1 MLCEFQYYD
10 PNSIDS
16 NCTNVTDEIDNST
29 ISSFNSSNISAI
41 MLPCQ
46 KKILNPSN
54 LEYLITFWVFSFL
67 CQEIFQVY
75 LFVLKNNFFLLF
87 FGKIIS

>member
-10 PNSIDS
+10 PDSIDS
-16 NCTNVTDEIDNST
+16 KCTNETHEIDKST

-41 MLPCQ
+41 KLPCQ

-54 LEYLITFWVFSFL
+54 LELLITFWVFSFL

-75 LFVLKNNFFLLF
+75 FLF
-87 FGKIIS
+87 

>member
-1 MLCEFQYYD
+1 MDEMNQ
-10 PNSIDS
+10 
-16 NCTNVTDEIDNST
+16 DEIDNSK
-29 ISSFNSSNISAI
+29 ISSFNSPNISAI

-87 FGKIIS
+87 F

>member
-16 NCTNVTDEIDNST
+16 NCTNTTDEIDNSK

-41 MLPCQ
+41 MLACQ

-75 LFVLKNNFFLLF
+75 LFVLKNNFFFIIFL
-87 FGKIIS
+87 KIIS